1 MKSAMTTA
9 GRGRPHQSKSRDHQK
24 SKLAKIKPVHAV
36 REGDIFTIAIDD
48 RHVYVGH
55 VICEYLHAWLVVV
68 FDESRTASE
77 ARANPTHALAS
88 RPLFGAIVFDARFRP
103 GMWEL
108 IGHSDSQ
115 QERFAP
121 AYRMGD
127 PRAGGMKILNFRG
140 TEMREATPEEA
151 DVFPRRTFNSPLV
164 LEKAVRAHAGLER
177 WLPAFDDFLAQ
188 DQPKSVD
195 VFGTL

>member
-1 MKSAMTTA
+1 VIAELEKDDAVS
-9 GRGRPHQSKSRDHQK
+9 S
-24 SKLAKIKPVHAV
+24 PVYAV
-36 REGDIFTIAIDD
+36 REGDIFTIPIDD

-55 VICEYLHAWLVVV
+55 VICEYLHAWFVVV
-68 FDESRTASE
+68 FDECRTASE

-115 QERFAP
+115 PDRFAP
-121 AYRMGD
+121 AYSMED

-140 TEMREATPEEA
+140 TKMRAAAPEEA
-151 DVFPRRTFNSPLV
+151 EIFPRRTYNSPLV
-164 LEKAVRAHAGLER
+164 LEKAVRAHAGRER
-177 WLPAFDDFLAQ
+177 WLPAFDDFLVAN
-188 DQPKSVD
+188 QPKSVD
-195 VFGTL
+195 VFETL

>member
-1 MKSAMTTA
+1 ME
-9 GRGRPHQSKSRDHQK
+9 REEFE
-24 SKLAKIKPVHAV
+24 LAKSSPVYAI
-36 REGDIFTIAIDD
+36 REGDIFTIGIDD

-55 VICEYLHAWLVVV
+55 VICEYLHAWFVVI
-68 FDESRTASE
+68 FDECRTASE

-115 QERFAP
+115 PERFAP
-121 AYRMGD
+121 AYRTGD
-127 PRAGGMKILNFRG
+127 PRARGMKILNFRG
-140 TEMREATPEEA
+140 TKMRAAAPEKAEI
-151 DVFPRRTFNSPLV
+151 FPRRTYNSPLV
-164 LEKAVRAHAGLER
+164 LEKAVRAHAGRER
-177 WLPAFDDFLAQ
+177 WLPAFDDLLVAN
-188 DQPKSVD
+188 QPKSGD

>member
-1 MKSAMTTA
+1 MARS
-9 GRGRPHQSKSRDHQK
+9 S
-24 SKLAKIKPVHAV
+24 PVYAI

-55 VICEYLHAWLVVV
+55 VICKYLHAWFVVV
-68 FDESRTASE
+68 FDECRSASE

-115 QERFAP
+115 PERFAP
-121 AYRMGD
+121 AYSMGD
-127 PRAGGMKILNFRG
+127 PRAGRMKILNFRG
-140 TEMREATPEEA
+140 TKMREATPSEA
-151 DVFPRRTFNSPLV
+151 DGFPRRTFNSPLV

-177 WLPAFDDFLAQ
+177 WLPTFDDLLVRN
-188 DQPKSVD
+188 QPKSVD
-195 VFGTL
+195 VFGTW